1 VEPALAEENDK
12 QEERTLEPSER
23 RLEKA
28 REEGQLPQSRD
39 LTTFA
44 LIAVLPISIALLTAK

>member
-1 VEPALAEENDK
+1 LAEENDK

-39 LTTFA
+39 LTTFVMIAVIPIA
-44 LIAVLPISIALLTAK
+44 LIAFGSMFLD